1 MTEIVA
7 WLYEDSLPPEY
18 PYDAMFQYSRVDG
31 VRMFPVFAPA
41 PDCREAVLRA
51 AVSAC
56 VAAKRRHAESRTDD
70 AFNLGVDAAAHAVYM
85 LRSALGESK

>member
-18 PYDAMFQYSRVDG
+18 PYAAMFQYSRVDG

-41 PDCREAVLRA
+41 PDYSKAMRMAVNSLVSLMNAHFPLERELLTDEQFFA
-51 AVSAC
+51 AGDA
-56 VAAKRRHAESRTDD
+56 VAALEK
-70 AFNLGVDAAAHAVYM
+70 
-85 LRSALGESK
+85 ALGERE